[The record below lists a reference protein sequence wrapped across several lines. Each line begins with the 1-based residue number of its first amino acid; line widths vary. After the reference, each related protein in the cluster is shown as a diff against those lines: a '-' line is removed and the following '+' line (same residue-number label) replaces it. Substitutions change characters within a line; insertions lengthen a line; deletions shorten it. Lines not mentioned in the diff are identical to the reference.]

1 MPRKDNTGPEG
12 QGPMTGR
19 GLGSCNSDNE
29 KNVEDRRLRPRL
41 GLRLGRG
48 FRFGRRPR
56 GNGRG
61 RNRI

>member
-1 MPRKDNTGPEG
+1 
-12 QGPMTGR
+12 MTGR

-61 RNRI
+61 RNRR